1 MTDASPSSTSRP
13 VAGVILAGGLAR
25 RMGGAD
31 KALVD
36 LAGRPL
42 LAHVIER
49 FAPQV
54 APLLISANGDA
65 ARLSAFALPVVADP
79 LPGHLGPLAGLAAAA
94 LWLAADHPEVR
105 LLASVAVDSP
115 HLPRDLVARL
125 AAALD
130 AAPAAR
136 SAVAASG
143 GRIHP
148 VAALH
153 RVEGLADLVADLA
166 SGATRRVMS
175 WLETRD
181 FVTVEFVDRDGDP
194 FVNLNRPDDV
204 AALAARPARK

>member
-1 MTDASPSSTSRP
+1 MTDAPPSTSLGP

-54 APLLISANGDA
+54 EPLLISANGDP
-65 ARLSAFALPVVADP
+65 ARLAGFRLPVVADP

-94 LWLAADHPEVR
+94 LWLAENRPDVR

-125 AAALD
+125 GAALA
-130 AAPAAR
+130 AAPAAG

-143 GRIHP
+143 GRTHP

-153 RVEGLADLVADLA
+153 RLDGLADLVEELA

-175 WLETRD
+175 WLETRGAI
-181 FVTVEFVDRDGDP
+181 TVEFVDSDGDP